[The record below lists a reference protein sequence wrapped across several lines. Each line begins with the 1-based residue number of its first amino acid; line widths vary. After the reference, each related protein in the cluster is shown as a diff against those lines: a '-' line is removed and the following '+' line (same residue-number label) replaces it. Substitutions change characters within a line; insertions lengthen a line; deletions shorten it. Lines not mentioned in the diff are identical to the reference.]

1 MPDRRPAL
9 DQIDLIVPDAAAAG
23 AEFATLVG
31 VEANVIEEN
40 FAEITVAG
48 ITVMFSSTAMFPIPV
63 AGGGVILHIRVEDP
77 DVEARRLRGLAAE
90 IILGPVDTDWGT
102 RALYV
107 QGPGAVLD
115 FYCPA
120 A

>member
-40 FAEITVAG
+40 YAEITVG
-48 ITVMFSSTAMFPIPV
+48 GVTVMFSSTAMFPMPA
-63 AGGGVILHIRVEDP
+63 AGGSILHIKVEDP
-77 DVEARRLRGLAAE
+77 DAEARRLRALAAE

-120 A
+120 T